1 VIALIKGESTVNK
14 SRLSIVVLLLLA
26 TMLLA
31 GSARPATKA
40 TALTGTVGP
49 GFTISLKDQNGKG
62 VVQLDPGD
70 YTITVTD
77 NSDDHDF
84 HLFGPGVD
92 KSSNIDNT
100 VAGQPE
106 KFVWDVTLTNGVYRY
121 HCDAHPGQMKGS
133 FRAGPAP
140 PPPPKLTAKVG
151 PGKTISLKK
160 GGVAVKSLVAGTYK
174 VVVKDAT
181 KKDNFHLVGPGVNK
195 KTGVRGLASVTWTV
209 KFSIGKGSYRSDAS
223 KKLKRAFKVIA
234 APPTPTP

>member
-1 VIALIKGESTVNK
+1 MIALIKGESTVNK

-26 TMLLA
+26 TMFLA

-49 GFTISLKDQNGKG
+49 GFTISLKDANGKR
-62 VVQLDPGD
+62 VTQLDPGD
-70 YTITVTD
+70 YAITI
-77 NSDDHDF
+77 NNLSPSQEHNF
-84 HLFGPGVD
+84 HLTGPG
-92 KSSNIDNT
+92 IDMASEFDNKPVT
-100 VAGQPE
+100 
-106 KFVWDVTLTNGVYRY
+106 WNVTLTNGVYKY